1 MVFNCHIYPFPLF
14 FLFAVRTY
22 REGAY
27 VDALSFAAIAH
38 TIARACSSNL
48 LHSCSCAE
56 GPTESGSEES
66 QPCTD
71 NVNFGL
77 RVAELFLNK
86 RFTSSGRTLKH
97 ELIEHNFRAANMVCA

>member
-1 MVFNCHIYPFPLF
+1 MVFSYHVYPFPLF
-14 FLFAVRTY
+14 LFAARIY

-27 VDALSFAAIAH
+27 VDALLFAAIAH

-66 QPCTD
+66 QPCSD
-71 NVNFGL
+71 NVDFGL

-86 RFTSSGRTLKH
+86 WSLVSGGTWSRK
-97 ELIEHNFRAANMVCA
+97 